1 MLWRGVYTQLIGGYW
16 LDPRFELVRVVG
28 GDVAVEVVRK
38 AAFFVHWAGRV
49 GRRYGKALMAI
60 AMTVA
65 GR

>member
-1 MLWRGVYTQLIGGYW
+1 MYTQLIGSYW
-16 LDPRFELVRVVG
+16 LDPWFELVGVVG
-28 GDVAVEVVRK
+28 RDVAIEVVRK
-38 AAFFVHWAGRV
+38 AAFFVHWAGRI